1 MLRSGESAV
10 SILNSDRKEFEELGS
25 KFSLS
30 QLEEVGLFGFEDL
43 RSDLQKELE
52 EMVKE
57 NSYKLA
63 ALLVTDVLTRD
74 SYLLV
79 VAASEL
85 LDCIDCPRVDH
96 NLFHAPGLV
105 SRKKQLLPAISRAL
119 RRSIQI
125 N

>member
-79 VAASEL
+79 VAAPEL

-119 RRSIQI
+119 RRSLQI